1 MDNSDWYKHINSLI
15 PKTKDKVSKKKLF
28 EALKKSVMDS
38 IPSEPFGILLSGGVD
53 STLIAKIC
61 KDYGADFRCFCVGIK
76 GSADVKS
83 AKIAAEELELNLVLK
98 EYEID
103 EIEELLIKSIN
114 ILPIPEI
121 HNDNYIEY
129 MVKISVSAVLL
140 AALNLGNEKVFLSGI
155 GAEELF
161 AGYHRHSLSTDKGGK
176 WRGNQIK
183 ELEEESWDGI
193 KRLEDLVIIRD
204 EMVSKSV
211 KKQIVSPYI
220 NDELIILAMSLP
232 RIQKIDSQKNKKIIR
247 EIAIEIGIPRIISE
261 RKKKGAQYGSG
272 FDKAITKLAKKN
284 GFKLKKRYIDSLLK
298 NRKNESE

>member
-15 PKTKDKVSKKKLF
+15 AKTKDNVSKKNLF

-61 KDYGADFRCFCVGIK
+61 KDYGANFRCFCVGIK

-98 EYEID
+98 EYEIN
-103 EIEELLIKSIN
+103 EIEELLMKSIN

-211 KKQIVSPYI
+211 KKQIISPYI

-232 RIQKIDSQKNKKIIR
+232 SIQKIDSQTNKKILR
-247 EIAIEIGIPRIISE
+247 EIAMEIGIPRIISE

-298 NRKNESE
+298 NRKKQI

>member
-15 PKTKDKVSKKKLF
+15 PKTKDKVSKKNLF
-28 EALKKSVMDS
+28 EALKKSVMAS

-98 EYEID
+98 EYEIN

-140 AALNLGNEKVFLSGI
+140 AALKLGKEKVFLSGI

-232 RIQKIDSQKNKKIIR
+232 SIQKIDSQTNKKILR

-272 FDKAITKLAKKN
+272 FDKAITKLAKRN

-298 NRKNESE
+298 NRKKQI

>member
-15 PKTKDKVSKKKLF
+15 PKTKDNVSKKNLF

-76 GSADVKS
+76 GSADVES

-98 EYEID
+98 EYEIN
-103 EIEELLIKSIN
+103 EIEELLMKSIN

-232 RIQKIDSQKNKKIIR
+232 SIQKIDSQTNKKILR
-247 EIAIEIGIPRIISE
+247 EIAMEIGIPRIISE

>member
-15 PKTKDKVSKKKLF
+15 PKTKNNVSKKNLF
-28 EALKKSVMDS
+28 KALKKSVMAS

-76 GSADVKS
+76 GSADVES

-98 EYEID
+98 EYEIN
-103 EIEELLIKSIN
+103 EIEELLMKSIN

-232 RIQKIDSQKNKKIIR
+232 RIQKIDSQKNKKILR

-298 NRKNESE
+298 NRKKQI

>member
-15 PKTKDKVSKKKLF
+15 PKTKDNVSKKNLF
-28 EALKKSVMDS
+28 EALKKSVMAS
-38 IPSEPFGILLSGGVD
+38 IPPEPFGILLSGGVD

-98 EYEID
+98 EYEIN

-140 AALNLGNEKVFLSGI
+140 AALKLGKEKVFLSGI

-193 KRLEDLVIIRD
+193 KRLENLVIIRD

-211 KKQIVSPYI
+211 KKKIVSPYI

-232 RIQKIDSQKNKKIIR
+232 SIQKIDSQTNKKILR

-298 NRKNESE
+298 NRKKQI

>member
-15 PKTKDKVSKKKLF
+15 PKTKDNVSKKNLF

-76 GSADVKS
+76 GSADVES

-129 MVKISVSAVLL
+129 MVKISVSTVLL

-211 KKQIVSPYI
+211 KKQIISPYI

-232 RIQKIDSQKNKKIIR
+232 RIQKIDSQKNKKILR

>member
-15 PKTKDKVSKKKLF
+15 PKTKDKVSKKNLF
-28 EALKKSVMDS
+28 EALKKSVMAS

-98 EYEID
+98 EYEIN

-193 KRLEDLVIIRD
+193 KRLENLVIIRD

-211 KKQIVSPYI
+211 KKKIVSPYI

-232 RIQKIDSQKNKKIIR
+232 SIQKIDSQTNKKILR

-272 FDKAITKLAKKN
+272 FDKAITKLAKRN

-298 NRKNESE
+298 NRKKQI